1 MITFSRIVMYVRS
14 RGVWSVCI
22 MYMHS
27 FFAFCFSRFFHP
39 QNHSFPL
46 INILLLKMTDWFAH
60 IIIMCELL
68 ATKCDFLLAGWL
80 PCHRHNTAKST
91 KQTTVST
98 RTVFSSAPRN
108 LFTMTLVNRS
118 CTSSAN
124 LMSKPFLIY
133 CRIFFGRHRANAV
146 SWMQI
151 QLTWTTKLHLYT
163 RLGIVLYTSNI
174 QHIRGAKSFLSTF
187 IYNKVNISKPMY
199 I

>member
-1 MITFSRIVMYVRS
+1 MI
-14 RGVWSVCI
+14 CL
-22 MYMHS
+22 YMHS
-27 FFAFCFSRFFHP
+27 FFAFRFSRFFHP

-118 CTSSAN
+118 CASSAN

-133 CRIFFGRHRANAV
+133 CRIFLADTEPT
-146 SWMQI
+146 
-151 QLTWTTKLHLYT
+151 L
-163 RLGIVLYTSNI
+163 
-174 QHIRGAKSFLSTF
+174 
-187 IYNKVNISKPMY
+187 
-199 I
+199 